1 MVVVRA
7 GMFVDYSIKYLSQA
21 SVFDEEIEIIMPDGS
36 KLSLK
41 KKEEE

>member
-1 MVVVRA
+1 MIVVTA
-7 GMFVDYSIKYLSQA
+7 GAFVDYSIKYLSQV
-21 SVFDEEIEIIMPDGS
+21 SVFDDELEIIMPDGS